1 MDRSDVVRRAAQK
14 VVRMG
19 YVVCN
24 HRVAQG
30 SYLGASFDKSLRLKK
45 QFLVVMLKKR
55 SSRRYTSSVANDIII
70 AGTRHANSGS
80 SSWGRSKK
88 PVMKMI

>member
-30 SYLGASFDKSLRLKK
+30 SYLGASFDKSKAEETVFGCHAQEEKLAPLYFERGERHHNSWYPPRELRLE
-45 QFLVVMLKKR
+45 L
-55 SSRRYTSSVANDIII
+55 I
-70 AGTRHANSGS
+70 
-80 SSWGRSKK
+80 
-88 PVMKMI
+88 